1 MKYCIDIGH
10 NYPPLDTGANGILKE
25 DRVNLEVGNNLIVKL
40 NKGGDKVTNSLN
52 YLKDLKGITSRSLEL
67 QARCDASNGAKVDLF
82 VSIHANAVEAHNAQG
97 VEVWYYSQNGYE
109 MALRICAQIAKLGYV
124 NRGPKKIG
132 VDGNNLYIIKHTVAV
147 AVLVECFFID
157 SKHDVDLYDLAT
169 MSAAIYTAITGRKD
183 IVSAVGVNS
192 AQIKELQAL
201 MNKMNI
207 KDMYKNSL
215 IEDGIIGPKTIYCL
229 KILYDLLIQL
239 KGAR

>member
-10 NYPPLDTGANGILKE
+10 NFAPLDTGAVGILKE
-25 DRVNLEVGNNLIVKL
+25 DAVNLAVGNKLIDKL
-40 NKGGDKVTNSLN
+40 NIAGDHVINSLS
-52 YLKDLKGITSRSLEL
+52 YLKDQKGIRTRTQEL
-67 QARCDASNGAKVDLF
+67 QARCDAANNNKVDLF
-82 VSIHANAVEAHNAQG
+82 VSIHCNAVAAHNAQG

-109 MALRICAQIAKLGYV
+109 MALIICAQIAKLGYV

-132 VDGNNLYIIKHTVAV
+132 VDGKNLYIIKHTVAV

-157 SKHDVDLYDLAT
+157 SKHDVDLYDPAT

-183 IVSAVGVNS
+183 TVSAVGVNS

-207 KDMYKNSL
+207 KDMYRNKL
-215 IEDGIIGPKTIYCL
+215 VVDGIAGPKTIYCL